1 MKSVCVFCGGNLG
14 ARPSYGA
21 AAGRLGEL
29 LVERGLSLVYGG
41 AHVGLMG
48 IIADTVL
55 GKGGKVFGVIPTFL
69 AGKEIAHQG
78 LADLRVVAS
87 MHERKALMAE
97 RADAFVALPGGFGT
111 LDELFEILTWAQ
123 LGLHQKPC
131 GVLNIDGY
139 FDGLLSYLDHA
150 AAEALLKAEHRAML
164 IVATEPGEL
173 LDRLASYR
181 ATPVTKWMRGSGD
194 V

>member
-1 MKSVCVFCGGNLG
+1 MKSICVFCGGNPG

-21 AAGRLGEL
+21 AARRLGEFMA
-29 LVERGLSLVYGG
+29 ERGMSLVYGG
-41 AHVGLMG
+41 AQVGLMG
-48 IIADTVL
+48 VIADAVL
-55 GKGGKVFGVIPTFL
+55 GGGGEVLGVIPTFL

-78 LADLRVVAS
+78 LTELRIVSS

-131 GVLNIDGY
+131 GVLNVDGY

-150 AAEALLKAEHRAML
+150 TAEQLIKAEHREML
-164 IVATEPGEL
+164 IAATDPTEL
-173 LDRLASYR
+173 LSRMSRYQAK
-181 ATPVTKWMRGSGD
+181 AVTKWMRGAGD